1 MVELSTAGTSF
12 SPAPVGG
19 RRRRSHKVH
28 HHRKT
33 AKKVSARTIRRTL
46 SKLGMRPKG
55 RLVLKGGTGEKTQEE
70 KAAAAA
76 ADAAAAEARQKQAL
90 NNSNLLGG
98 RGRSA
103 SVSVP
108 NLDNKGKK
116 PRRRRNS
123 ATLRLPKLRLPF

>member
-1 MVELSTAGTSF
+1 MVESSTAGTSF

-76 ADAAAAEARQKQAL
+76 AAAAAEARQKQAL

-108 NLDNKGKK
+108 NLDNNKGKK
-116 PRRRRNS
+116 PSRRRNS

>member
-76 ADAAAAEARQKQAL
+76 AAAAEGAP
-90 NNSNLLGG
+90 NIIHPSG